1 MRSTSLIARSVAPRS
16 SAPASDVTNPPSN
29 AASTAWPSTLPK
41 SNRSA
46 LHCVGIGALL
56 ESMKLRCGTTTFADS
71 EPRCDQWCEKC
82 GLAVALLRAFP
93 LFALAQIIVG
103 GAHIGPRR
111 RAMGIEI
118 ILDRGGGAAVLAHFE
133 RFEAL

>member
-29 AASTAWPSTLPK
+29 AASTAWPSTIPK

-56 ESMKLRCGTTTFADS
+56 ESMKRRCGTTTFADS
-71 EPRCDQWCEKC
+71 EPRCAQWCEKC
-82 GLAVALLRAFP
+82 GLDIALTFLSCHQSK
-93 LFALAQIIVG
+93 LSQLYE
-103 GAHIGPRR
+103 RR
-111 RAMGIEI
+111 ESGDPK
-118 ILDRGGGAAVLAHFE
+118 L
-133 RFEAL
+133 